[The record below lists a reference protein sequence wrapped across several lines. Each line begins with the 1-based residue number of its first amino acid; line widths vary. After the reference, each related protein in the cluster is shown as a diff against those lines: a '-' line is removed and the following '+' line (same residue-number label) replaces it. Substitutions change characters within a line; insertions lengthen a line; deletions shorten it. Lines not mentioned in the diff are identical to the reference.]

1 MVGIEFEFYEAV
13 YIWIIKEDRG
23 FCSVIS
29 LMYVLIFLLELKIWS
44 EYGKNIY
51 IYIWELLFFVIVC
64 IWVVFIIELLF
75 CVICI
80 LECFIVEELY
90 VKCK

>member
-1 MVGIEFEFYEAV
+1 MVGIEFEFYEVV

-44 EYGKNIY
+44 EYGKKIY
-51 IYIWELLFFVIVC
+51 IYIFGNYYFLLLFVFGLFLLLNYCFV
-64 IWVVFIIELLF
+64 
-75 CVICI
+75 
-80 LECFIVEELY
+80 
-90 VKCK
+90 

>member
-51 IYIWELLFFVIVC
+51 IFGNYYFLLLFVFGLFLLLNYCFV
-64 IWVVFIIELLF
+64 
-75 CVICI
+75 
-80 LECFIVEELY
+80 
-90 VKCK
+90 

>member
-51 IYIWELLFFVIVC
+51 IYIYLGIIIFCYCLYLGCFYYWIIVLC
-64 IWVVFIIELLF
+64 NMYIGMFYCWRIICEM
-75 CVICI
+75 
-80 LECFIVEELY
+80 
-90 VKCK
+90 